1 VCFAFGLASDVIASI
16 SNTVLR
22 TKQRY
27 GARYRQIRI
36 SDELAEEWN
45 HPTEIDPRLRLPGLN
60 EFIPKDLSLR
70 CDDAEHEAA
79 SDPNVDYRKVHPK
92 LLIDNPKLRM
102 WHKMD
107 RTFRVPKTSVRLQL
121 TSPNIYRSPRAIT
134 LNRLFQKVLT
144 DDLNSY
150 VYDASVAGCS
160 YSVDCTP
167 SAYRLSVGGYSEKI
181 PHLLDVVTS
190 RIASL
195 IGEMKDGDE
204 AHPALAAL
212 FHKAKENLL
221 RQTKKWVSF
230 AFSVEQL
237 LSRPRPPCALV
248 FAFRC

>member
-1 VCFAFGLASDVIASI
+1 
-16 SNTVLR
+16 
-22 TKQRY
+22 
-27 GARYRQIRI
+27 
-36 SDELAEEWN
+36 
-45 HPTEIDPRLRLPGLN
+45 
-60 EFIPKDLSLR
+60 
-70 CDDAEHEAA
+70 
-79 SDPNVDYRKVHPK
+79 
-92 LLIDNPKLRM
+92 M

-237 LSRPRPPCALV
+237 LSPPRPLAHSPLPFGANIIIPHIHSSQLYIRQSVRDRELQFTGGEKSLV
-248 FAFRC
+248 PF

>member
-1 VCFAFGLASDVIASI
+1 MNSS
-16 SNTVLR
+16 
-22 TKQRY
+22 
-27 GARYRQIRI
+27 
-36 SDELAEEWN
+36 
-45 HPTEIDPRLRLPGLN
+45 
-60 EFIPKDLSLR
+60 
-70 CDDAEHEAA
+70 
-79 SDPNVDYRKVHPK
+79 
-92 LLIDNPKLRM
+92 
-102 WHKMD
+102 
-107 RTFRVPKTSVRLQL
+107 PKTYRCVATTRSVRLQL

-144 DDLNSY
+144 DDLNSH

-230 AFSVEQL
+230 AFSVEKL
-237 LSRPRPPCALV
+237 LSPPPPPCPFA